1 MIDEVRARRLYK
13 KLPEAEK
20 AHVRR
25 FSRKLEAA
33 NGKGTL
39 QTELFVVDSMYRAG
53 KAGMTNMEVMLP
65 AIAVWHQDHVLET
78 VGFQA

>member
-1 MIDEVRARRLYK
+1 MIDEIQAQRLYN
-13 KLPEAEK
+13 KLPAADQAK
-20 AHVRR
+20 VRE
-25 FSRKLEAA
+25 FSRRLEAA

-39 QTELFVVDSMYRAG
+39 QTELFVVDAMYRAG
-53 KAGMTNMEVMLP
+53 KAGLLDINIMLP